1 MKTRRS
7 NARKLMDRSLI
18 ICAIGLAL
26 VATFVLA
33 KPRWPKEQSRR
44 GPQVG
49 CSSPEPCTEM
59 KLPPE
64 IAKGSASEAHTPN
77 HDFSLIN
84 LGYEVTA
91 LWSNQPTS
99 TSRIV
104 IWRSATGK
112 KPWTGVL
119 DLPTSALPSTGLPA
133 PISLPIQTGPSYYR
147 LEMISSWGTILK
159 RYGPLLLPEFK
170 YGR

>member
-1 MKTRRS
+1 MKTGRS
-7 NARKLMDRSLI
+7 NARRLMHRLSI
-18 ICAIGLAL
+18 ICSIGVAL
-26 VATFVLA
+26 VTTFVLA
-33 KPRWPKEQSRR
+33 RPLWPKEQSR

-59 KLPPE
+59 KLRPE
-64 IAKGSASEAHTPN
+64 IATGSASEAHTSN

-84 LGYEVTA
+84 LGHEVTA
-91 LWSNQPTS
+91 FWRNQPTS

-112 KPWTGVL
+112 KPWTSVL
-119 DLPTSALPSTGLPA
+119 DLPTSALPSTGIPA
-133 PISLPIQTGPSYYR
+133 PISLPIQTGPSYY
-147 LEMISSWGTILK
+147 LLQMISSSGTVVK
-159 RYGPLLLPEFK
+159 HYGPLLLPEFK